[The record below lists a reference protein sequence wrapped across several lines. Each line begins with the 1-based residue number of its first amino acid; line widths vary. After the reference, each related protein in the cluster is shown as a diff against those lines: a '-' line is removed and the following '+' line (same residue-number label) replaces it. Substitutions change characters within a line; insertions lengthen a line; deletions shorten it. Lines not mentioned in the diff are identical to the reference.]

1 MNTKVF
7 LCYHTADLADINTA
21 RFVHTVCFHLNK
33 HRFETY
39 FYPTDPARVGYD
51 GDQGVW
57 AVAVGRPLTEADY
70 LVIFTAEAP
79 GEAQSA
85 EIAEWVNNSKGKRL
99 AIHISL
105 SNEARSRTEWNLQL
119 KRNDSVKFHDTVCG
133 FPHTEDGAAECAK
146 IIIEHT
152 GVKWFDDGLP
162 IGYPFDYEKDIVEAY
177 VSPDAKRDEALKH
190 AAQGCPWKWPTLR
203 LPDRLPDSTVSEP
216 NEIPEDESGNFK
228 EPDEQIVVDT
238 RTARREQ
245 VAALTLLEAGP
256 RKTLHYTLGAGNS
269 LTVGILVSGGIAPGI
284 NAVIDGIVTRHE
296 LYRAK
301 KTKKPYALTIN
312 GYKRG
317 FGGLEQNA
325 KADPLTTLGVA
336 GWAELGGSK
345 LGTSRADHLLPQTDP
360 VKAAEREDALDD
372 DVIGKLKGDKVN
384 ILYVIGGD
392 GSMRAAHAIHK
403 RASGIAVVGI
413 PKTMDN
419 DILWVWQSFGFMSA
433 VERAREAVL
442 NLHTEVES
450 NPRLGIVQLF
460 GSDSGFVASHA
471 AYSAVCDL
479 VLIPE
484 EPWSIDEIWARMKE
498 LLVTRWT
505 NQQLPYG
512 LIVMAETALPQD
524 ARQHINSS
532 VVNLSGREKEAVDE
546 FLKYDGRVLGQT
558 PDALRSAGLKMVSRL
573 LEERIN
579 TVLAAEYGPFWKDF
593 RVVTNEPRHLIR
605 SIRPSVS
612 DVIFAERLG
621 ALAVDNA
628 MAGYTDFMVSQW
640 LTEFVLVPLPL
651 VVLGRKRVYTKG
663 IFWKSVR
670 AKTGQ
675 FPRPVP
681 VAQAAG
687 GGE

>member
-1 MNTKVF
+1 MKAF
-7 LCYHTADLADINTA
+7 LCYHTTDLDDIDIA
-21 RFVHTVCFHLNK
+21 RFVHTVCFHLKK

-39 FYPTDPARVGYD
+39 FYPTHSAKTGPDGKPWPIEVG
-51 GDQGVW
+51 Q
-57 AVAVGRPLTEADY
+57 PLSQSDY
-70 LVIFTAEAP
+70 LVIFTA
-79 GEAQSA
+79 GVLGDGQFA
-85 EIAEWVNNSKGKRL
+85 EIEEWVNNSSGKCN
-99 AIHISL
+99 AIHIAL
-105 SNEARSRTEWNLQL
+105 SDRPDKAGIEPGWSVLL
-119 KRNDSVKFHDTVCG
+119 KRIDRVTFHGTKSG
-133 FPHTEDGAAECAK
+133 FPCSEEGAANCARE
-146 IIIEHT
+146 IIT
-152 GVKWFDDGLP
+152 RFGVKWFDDGLP
-162 IGYPFDYEKDIVEAY
+162 NGYPFAYEKDIIAAY
-177 VSPDAKRDEALKH
+177 ISPDADRDRALRL
-190 AAQGCPWKWPTLR
+190 AVLGCPWYWPTLTPSGGTF
-203 LPDRLPDSTVSEP
+203 LEP
-216 NEIPEDESGNFK
+216 NRISEDESGNFK

-245 VAALTLLEAGP
+245 VAKLTLLEAGP
-256 RKTLHYTLGAGNS
+256 RKKLHYTLGPYNS

-296 LYRAK
+296 LYGAK
-301 KTKKPYALTIN
+301 STNRYALRIN

-317 FGGLEQNA
+317 FGGLEQEV
-325 KADPLTTLGVA
+325 KAYPLDSQGVA

-345 LGTSRADHLLPQTDP
+345 LGTSRADTLLPQADP
-360 VKAAEREDALDD
+360 TKAADRELALEG
-372 DVIGKLKGDKVN
+372 VIRQLRSDGIK

-392 GSMRAAHAIHK
+392 GSMRAAHAIHR
-403 RASGIAVVGI
+403 RARGIAVVGI

-484 EPWSIDEIWARMKE
+484 EPWSIDEIWEHMAER
-498 LLVTRWT
+498 LFTRWRDE
-505 NQQLPYG
+505 QLPYG
-512 LIVMAETALPQD
+512 LIVMAETALPRD
-524 ARQHINSS
+524 ARQHIDSP
-532 VVNLSGREKEAVDE
+532 VVNLSPKEKKAVDE
-546 FLKYDGRVLGQT
+546 FLNNDGRVLGQT

-573 LEERIN
+573 LQERIKTEFSKRHGN
-579 TVLAAEYGPFWKDF
+579 FWEDF

-651 VVLGRKRVYTKG
+651 VVLGRKRVYTRG
-663 IFWKSVR
+663 MFWKSVR

-675 FPRPVP
+675 APRPTP
-681 VAQAAG
+681 IAQTTAG
-687 GGE
+687 GR

>member
-1 MNTKVF
+1 MKAF
-7 LCYHTADLADINTA
+7 LCYHTADLEDIGIA
-21 RFVHTVCFHLNK
+21 RFVHTVHFHLEK

-39 FYPTDPARVGYD
+39 FYPTDPD
-51 GDQGVW
+51 KPSVW
-57 AVAVGRPLTEADY
+57 TKAVGQRLTESDY
-70 LVIFTAEAP
+70 LIIFTL
-79 GEAQSA
+79 GVLGSGQLT
-85 EIAEWVNNSKGKRL
+85 EIAEWINDSTGMCH

-105 SNEARSRTEWNLQL
+105 SDKAGMEPSWRMLL
-119 KRNDSVKFHDTVCG
+119 KHNDRVTFHDTASG
-133 FPHTEDGAAECAK
+133 FPRTQKGAAACA
-146 IIIEHT
+146 EHVIT
-152 GVKWFDDGLP
+152 RFGINWFDDGLP
-162 IGYPFDYEKDIVEAY
+162 IGYPFDYEKDIVAAY
-177 VSPDAKRDEALKH
+177 ISPDADRDRALRL
-190 AAQGCPWKWPTLR
+190 AAQGCPWNWPTLTPSNGAVFEENK
-203 LPDRLPDSTVSEP
+203 LS
-216 NEIPEDESGNFK
+216 PETSGSFK
-228 EPDEQIVVDT
+228 GPDERIVVDT

-245 VAALTLLEAGP
+245 VANLTLLEAGP
-256 RKTLHYTLGAGNS
+256 REELRYTLDAFKTLN
-269 LTVGILVSGGIAPGI
+269 VGILVSGGIAPGI
-284 NAVIDGIVTRHE
+284 NAVIDGIVTRHK
-296 LYRAK
+296 LYQSNS
-301 KTKKPYALTIN
+301 TKHYALKIY

-317 FGGLEQNA
+317 FAGLEQGATANL
-325 KADPLTTLGVA
+325 LTSEEVA
-336 GWAELGGSK
+336 EWAELGGSK
-345 LGTSRADHLLPQTDP
+345 LGTSRADDLLPQTDP
-360 VKAAEREDALDD
+360 DEATNREVALGS
-372 DVIGKLKGDKVN
+372 VIGRLHGDRIK

-403 RASGIAVVGI
+403 RTSGISVVGV

-484 EPWSIDEIWARMKE
+484 EPWSIAEIWERME
-498 LLVTRWT
+498 ERLLTRWK
-505 NQQLPYG
+505 QQLPYG
-512 LIVMAETALPQD
+512 LIVMAETALPRD
-524 ARQHINSS
+524 AREHIDSQ
-532 VVNLSGREKEAVDE
+532 VVNLSPREKKAVNE
-546 FLKYDGRVLGQT
+546 FVKNDGRVLGQT
-558 PDALRSAGLKMVSRL
+558 PDPLRSAGLKMVSRL
-573 LEERIN
+573 LQERIN
-579 TVLAAEYGPFWKDF
+579 TEFSEENGKFWENF

-651 VVLGRKRVYTKG
+651 VVLGRKRVYTQG
-663 IFWKSVR
+663 MFWKSVR

-675 FPRPVP
+675 APRPAPAVHT
-681 VAQAAG
+681 ASGGKAG
-687 GGE
+687 FP

>member
-1 MNTKVF
+1 MKAF
-7 LCYHTADLADINTA
+7 LCYRTADLEDITIA
-21 RFVHTVCFHLNK
+21 RFVYTVCFHLKK

-39 FYPTDPARVGYD
+39 FYPTDPAKTIPGE
-51 GDQGVW
+51 W
-57 AVAVGRPLTEADY
+57 TFAVGQPLTESDY
-70 LVIFTAEAP
+70 LVIFTVGAL
-79 GEAQSA
+79 GDGQFK
-85 EIAEWVNNSKGKRL
+85 EIVEWVNDASGMHH
-99 AIHISL
+99 AIHVAL
-105 SNEARSRTEWNLQL
+105 SDKVEIERGWKMLL
-119 KRNDSVKFHDTVCG
+119 KRTDRVNFHGTVSG
-133 FPHTEDGAAECAK
+133 FPLTEEGAATCAK
-146 IIIEHT
+146 QIVKRS
-152 GVKWFDDGLP
+152 GVDWFDDGLP
-162 IGYPFDYEKDIVEAY
+162 IGYPFDYEKDIVAAY
-177 VSPDAKRDEALKH
+177 ISPNANRGEALKR
-190 AAQGCPWKWPTLR
+190 AAQGCPWNWPTLT
-203 LPDRLPDSTVSEP
+203 PGDGAVFEP
-216 NEIPEDESGNFK
+216 NKIPEDESGNFK
-228 EPDEQIVVDT
+228 KPEEQIVVDT

-256 RKTLHYTLGAGNS
+256 REELHYTLGEGNS

-296 LYRAK
+296 LYKAK
-301 KTKKPYALTIN
+301 STKRYALKIN

-317 FGGLEQNA
+317 FGGLAEGA
-325 KADPLTTLGVA
+325 EAYPLTSRGVA

-345 LGTSRADHLLPQTDP
+345 LGTSRADDLLPQTDP
-360 VKAAEREDALDD
+360 GKASDREKALDAA
-372 DVIGKLKGDKVN
+372 ISKLTNDKVR

-403 RASGIAVVGI
+403 RAPGITVVGV

-433 VERAREAVL
+433 VERAREAIL

-484 EPWSIDEIWARMKE
+484 EPWSIDEICERME
-498 LLVTRWT
+498 DLLFTRWRDE
-505 NQQLPYG
+505 QLPYG
-512 LIVMAETALPQD
+512 LIVMAETSLPRD
-524 ARQHINSS
+524 PLLHIDSPT
-532 VVNLSGREKEAVDE
+532 VNLSAREKAAVRE
-546 FLKYDGRVLGQT
+546 FAANDGRVLGQT

-573 LEERIN
+573 LQERIN
-579 TVLAAEYGPFWKDF
+579 TELREQYGDFWKDF

-651 VVLGRKRVYTKG
+651 VVLGRKRVYTQG
-663 IFWKSVR
+663 MFWKSVR

-675 FPRPVP
+675 APRPAR
-681 VAQAAG
+681 VAQTAAG
-687 GGE
+687 